1 MKILIDLTSLA
12 DHLSGIERYAASLT
26 LEKLKEKSNTYILIF
41 KKNIHPLFL
50 SWAKDER
57 VKTVVIPECGKLW
70 FNLWRLPY
78 EIYKQRADWYL
89 FMAFPAP
96 ILLFKK
102 NMVSTIHDIC
112 CWDCPETM
120 ATLSKWYFRISFR
133 VAVLKCK
140 FITTVS
146 DFSKARIIAK
156 LKCSRSKIFV
166 IRSAVDRKFMQV
178 EPLSDDVDTIKKKY
192 KLPEN
197 YFLSL
202 STLEPRKN
210 LRLLIEAY
218 QKLVVESDCDI
229 PLVLAG
235 RKGWKIDQLLEG
247 INEQVKSQIHFTGF
261 VDDEDLPAIYRGAN
275 FFVFPSKY
283 EGFGLPPLEAM
294 ACGVPVLSSDAASM
308 PEVLGDAAMYFKSED
323 VNSLSEKLQEMMAI
337 TEEMRVQRMEHGLEQ
352 AKKFTW
358 EKSAEKL
365 NDVLKSDN
373 T

>member
-1 MKILIDLTSLA
+1 MRILIDLTSLA
-12 DHLSGIERYAASLT
+12 DHLSGIERYAACLT
-26 LEKLKEKSNTYILIF
+26 IEMLKETGNKYILIF
-41 KKNIHPLFL
+41 KKSVHPLFQ
-50 SWAKDER
+50 SWAEDER
-57 VKTVVIPECGKLW
+57 VKMVVIPECGKLW
-70 FNLWRLPY
+70 FNLLRLPY
-78 EIYKQRADWYL
+78 KIYKHKADWYL

-120 ATLSKWYFRISFR
+120 TALSRLYFRISFR
-133 VAVLKCK
+133 VAALKCK

-146 DFSKARIIAK
+146 YFSKERIIAK
-156 LKCSRSKIFV
+156 LKCSQNKIFV
-166 IRSAVDRKFMQV
+166 IHSAVDKKFLQA
-178 EPLSDDVDTIKKKY
+178 EPLSNDLNAIKKKY

-218 QKLVVESDCDI
+218 QKLVIESDCNI

-235 RKGWKIDQLLEG
+235 RKGWKIDNLLED
-247 INEQVKSQIHFTGF
+247 IDDQVKNQIYFTGF
-261 VDDEDLPAIYRGAN
+261 VDDEDLPAIYRGAE

-323 VNSLSEKLQEMMAI
+323 VNSLFAKIREMMSI
-337 TEEMRVQRMEHGLEQ
+337 TEEMRVQMIERGSEQ

-358 EKSAEKL
+358 EKSAAE
-365 NDVLKSDN
+365 LKMLLK
-373 T
+373 